1 MNWSKAF
8 WKGSIIFLWTVL
20 WSIVGLLIFFLL
32 SSSLLA
38 GMLSVIEDPQEIIN
52 NPEIASELMMKFMGP
67 IILITILIM
76 AFIGIAT
83 YATLVK
89 VISDTIVEEIKL
101 SNIRLLPIPPPPPPP
116 TSPHE
121 DKSNNEGIKT

>member
-67 IILITILIM
+67 IILIM

-121 DKSNNEGIKT
+121 DKSNNKRIKT

>member
-89 VISDTIVEEIKL
+89 IISDTIVEEIKL
-101 SNIRLLPIPPPPPPP
+101 SNIRLLSIPPPPPPP

>member
-1 MNWSKAF
+1 
-8 WKGSIIFLWTVL
+8 
-20 WSIVGLLIFFLL
+20 
-32 SSSLLA
+32 
-38 GMLSVIEDPQEIIN
+38 
-52 NPEIASELMMKFMGP
+52 
-67 IILITILIM
+67 M